1 MKKYFLIVLAIA
13 FTAQINAQNNL
24 VFNQVLEFRLID
36 GVSATVPQGK
46 VWKVETSSQ
55 GSLKATKENVS
66 HGVALNNSPFGNPG
80 INQNAAWFS
89 EGTVLKITT
98 GADLILSILEFNVVP
113 ISESSS
119 SSGGGLSSEGLE
131 FNQVIN
137 YSKTVNS
144 FFGSGAVVDNI
155 VVPEGKVWKVTS
167 VSLLKGSNNSNYIS
181 DVSNCGLL
189 LGDIMLFYRPSTN
202 GYSTSSYDNFPI
214 WINSG
219 AKDLVV
225 GRATTNDA
233 TFYKISISAIEYNI
247 P

>member
-1 MKKYFLIVLAIA
+1 L
-13 FTAQINAQNNL
+13 
-24 VFNQVLEFRLID
+24 
-36 GVSATVPQGK
+36 
-46 VWKVETSSQ
+46 
-55 GSLKATKENVS
+55 
-66 HGVALNNSPFGNPG
+66 
-80 INQNAAWFS
+80 NQNAVWYS
-89 EGTVLKITT
+89 EGTVLTITT
-98 GADLILSILEFNVVP
+98 AGSTHISILEFNVVP

-167 VSLLKGSNNSNYIS
+167 VSLLAGSNNSNYIT

-225 GRATTNDA
+225 GRATTNDP

>member
-1 MKKYFLIVLAIA
+1 M
-13 FTAQINAQNNL
+13 
-24 VFNQVLEFRLID
+24 
-36 GVSATVPQGK
+36 SATVPQGK
-46 VWKVETSSQ
+46 VWKVETSSY

-98 GADLILSILEFNVVP
+98 GPDLMLSILEFNVVP

-167 VSLLKGSNNSNYIS
+167 VSLLNGSNNSNYIS

-225 GRATTNDA
+225 GRATTNDP